1 MISGFTLTSVPL
13 SEIDNHSVLLQT
25 GFWAAV
31 KSLSGQTPF
40 AFHLSHPRIG
50 RNIPLL
56 VLVRKLGKKISLAY
70 VPHGPLLSSS
80 YEKGPFAPFPAVGEE
95 LLLRLSELL
104 REYLPKSTVFIR
116 YDLPWINS
124 PAGESSLW
132 EEGEPEQGRAGPLF
146 KKPLHKAAAAVQPE
160 STVIVDITPNEDDIL
175 ASMKSKTRYNIKLAF
190 RKGVTVREAEPG
202 ELPGWYKLYEETAE
216 RDRITIHDFRYYKEL
231 FVLAESYQDAPE
243 LKLLFAELE
252 EELLAGIIVCYHKK
266 GATYLY
272 GASSNEKRNFMPN
285 YALQWRAMEL
295 AKDRGCL
302 WYDLFGIP
310 PHAEQGHPLHGL
322 YRFKTGF
329 GGSVLHRLGCWD
341 VPLKPALYS
350 GYKAAEKARNYY
362 YKTIRK
368 R

>member
-1 MISGFTLTSVPL
+1 VISGFTLTSAAL

-40 AFHLSHPRIG
+40 AFHLSHPQIG
-50 RNIPLL
+50 ENIPFL
-56 VLVRKLGKKISLAY
+56 VLVRKLTKRLSLAY

-80 YEKGPFAPFPAVGEE
+80 FEDGPFAPFPAAGPTAGEE
-95 LLLRLSELL
+95 LLVTLSKQL

-116 YDLPWINS
+116 YDLPWLKSTI
-124 PAGESSLW
+124 
-132 EEGEPEQGRAGPLF
+132 GPSF
-146 KKPLHKAAAAVQPE
+146 RKPLRKAAAAIQPE
-160 STVIVDITPNEDDIL
+160 STVIVDIAPNEDDIL
-175 ASMKSKTRYNIKLAF
+175 AAMKSKTRYNIKLAS

-202 ELPGWYKLYEETAE
+202 ELPEWYKLYEETAR
-216 RDRITIHDFRYYKEL
+216 RDRITIHDFGYYKEL
-231 FVLAESYQDAPE
+231 FVLAESYRGAPE
-243 LKLLFAELE
+243 LGLLFAELE
-252 EELLAGIIVCYHKK
+252 GELLAGIIVCFHNK

-272 GASSNEKRNFMPN
+272 GASSSEKRNVMPN

-295 AKDRGCL
+295 AKERGCL

-310 PHAEQGHPLHGL
+310 PHAEKGHPLHGL

-329 GGSVLHRLGCWD
+329 GGSVLHRPGCWD

-350 GYKAAEKARNYY
+350 GYRAAEQARNYY
-362 YKTIRK
+362 YKTVRK